1 MNGTAPTPVLTL
13 LYVPADRPDRVVKA
27 LASAAD
33 VVVVD
38 LEDAVAAGHK
48 DAARASL
55 AEVLVGATRPV
66 QVRVN
71 AVGSP
76 WFTADVQAVRTLGS
90 SIGIRVPK
98 VSDPDGV
105 RALSAIRRPLHLLL
119 ESALGLERAYELAT
133 ASPAVSSIGLGEAD
147 LRSDLGIVGEPGMT
161 WARSRLVVA
170 ARAAGLPA
178 PAMSVYPNVRDLEG
192 LAESC
197 ALGRSL
203 GMLGRAAIHP
213 AQLPVIEK
221 AFLPSR
227 EQLARAREVVE
238 RVGEATA
245 DGAGTVVL
253 DDGTFLDVA
262 MVDAARRTLAL
273 ADRAESAG

>member
-1 MNGTAPTPVLTL
+1 VSPAPVLTL
-13 LYVPADRPDRVVKA
+13 LYVPADRPERVAKA

-55 AEVLVGATRPV
+55 AEVLVGVTRPV

-76 WFTADVQAVRTLGS
+76 WFTADVQAVRALGS

-98 VSDPDGV
+98 VTDPDGV
-105 RALSAIRRPLHLLL
+105 RALSAVRRPLHLLL

-133 ASPAVSSIGLGEAD
+133 ASPAVSSIGLGQAD
-147 LRSDLGIVGEPGMT
+147 LRSELGIAVESGLT

-221 AFLPSR
+221 AFLPSP

-262 MVDAARRTLAL
+262 MVDAARRTLTL